1 MNGLP
6 NCCISTDGWDP
17 DDGSPNLPVPKHGF
31 ARPGPHPLINSSS
44 LPHLSGGGK
53 SHGAET
59 EEDATAAASSA
70 CSAPLSR
77 LLLGRG
83 VLCRGMTVPE
93 VLGVCS
99 SCSAAWARLAEG
111 STRGVVMDMLDVRSL
126 SCSAAW
132 APRLAEG
139 STRVVVMDV
148 LAVRSSSCCAAS
160 IISCAAWARVAGGSC
175 TSVSCRVNTR
185 WMAKSGGAQMRR
197 ISMMGNARC
206 VLRRRFSHTMPLT
219 SHISHCHRLTFVWA
233 LGVGMVRGDA
243 RARERSALGQRAS
256 TNKTATT

>member
-111 STRGVVMDMLDVRSL
+111 STRGVVMD
-126 SCSAAW
+126 
-132 APRLAEG
+132 
-139 STRVVVMDV
+139 V
-148 LAVRSSSCCAAS
+148 LNVRSSSCCAAS
-160 IISCAAWARVAGGSC
+160 IISCTAWARVAGGSC